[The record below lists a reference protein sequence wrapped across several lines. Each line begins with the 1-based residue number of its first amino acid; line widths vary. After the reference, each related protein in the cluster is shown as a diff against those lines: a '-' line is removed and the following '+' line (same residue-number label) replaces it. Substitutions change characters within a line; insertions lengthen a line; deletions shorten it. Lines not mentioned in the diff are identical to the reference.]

1 MTTVTTCSP
10 ATRFVA
16 LDVHRQYL
24 VVGAVD
30 AQQHVVLS
38 PRRFGFEAFQDWA
51 PTHLTVGDM
60 LVLEATSNAWLLYDQ
75 LKPLV
80 ADVIVAHPQAVK
92 LIAAARVKTDS
103 RDTIKLA
110 SLLAANLIPAVW
122 VPPPEVRELRALVAH
137 RKRLVQQRTQA
148 GNRLHAVLHR
158 HNLVLPAGKPF
169 AAHQREWWRSLDL
182 PVSEKLRVQ
191 QDLSLHQALEEL
203 VKEVEAE
210 LGRLST
216 CEPWVKQVPFLVQL
230 PGLGVLS
237 AMRVLAAIGDIT
249 RFPSA
254 KHLVGYAGLGASVH
268 ESGETHRGGHI
279 TKEGCSDLRGVM
291 VEAAWVAVEHHSH
304 WKAQFERLSARI
316 GKQKAIVAIARKLL
330 VSIWHVLSQQEADSN
345 AQIQAVTHKLMNW
358 IAHTGA
364 TPGKKRD
371 RLLLLYQYLD
381 QLGLSEEVEEINYYG
396 QTYRLSLRQKLLRGA
411 QQRKERQDSLEIHP
425 DVSASQQH
433 GRCRP

>member
-60 LVLEATSNAWLLYDQ
+60 LVLEATSNAWFLYDQ

-110 SLLAANLIPAVW
+110 SLLAAHLIPAVW
-122 VPPPEVRELRALVAH
+122 VPPQEVHELRALVAH

-169 AAHQREWWRSLDL
+169 AAHQRN
-182 PVSEKLRVQ
+182 VA
-191 QDLSLHQALEEL
+191 LS
-203 VKEVEAE
+203 
-210 LGRLST
+210 
-216 CEPWVKQVPFLVQL
+216 
-230 PGLGVLS
+230 
-237 AMRVLAAIGDIT
+237 
-249 RFPSA
+249 RFA
-254 KHLVGYAGLGASVH
+254 
-268 ESGETHRGGHI
+268 
-279 TKEGCSDLRGVM
+279 C
-291 VEAAWVAVEHHSH
+291 
-304 WKAQFERLSARI
+304 F
-316 GKQKAIVAIARKLL
+316 
-330 VSIWHVLSQQEADSN
+330 
-345 AQIQAVTHKLMNW
+345 
-358 IAHTGA
+358 
-364 TPGKKRD
+364 
-371 RLLLLYQYLD
+371 
-381 QLGLSEEVEEINYYG
+381 
-396 QTYRLSLRQKLLRGA
+396 
-411 QQRKERQDSLEIHP
+411 
-425 DVSASQQH
+425 
-433 GRCRP
+433 

>member
-279 TKEGCSDLRGVM
+279 TKEGRSDLRGVM

-330 VSIWHVLSQQEADSN
+330 VSIWHVLSQQEADSH
-345 AQIQAVTHKLMNW
+345 AQIQAVTRKLMNW